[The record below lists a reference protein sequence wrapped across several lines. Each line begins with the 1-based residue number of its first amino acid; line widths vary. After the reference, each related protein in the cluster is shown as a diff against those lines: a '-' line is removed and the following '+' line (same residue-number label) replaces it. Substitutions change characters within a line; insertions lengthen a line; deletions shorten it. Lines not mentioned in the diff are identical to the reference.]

1 MNSQHNTDLNV
12 TNLAQSALFIYF
24 MHAVHNYV
32 VLVLFII
39 IVAVITIAVIVT
51 TTIIMDVTAQ
61 SLMALKSCHG
71 IFKDAMTSDAF
82 ICIISPVIG
91 RPLLYSSSK
100 HSSPFLS
107 MALKFSYLHPQNA
120 FQVDYSPLL
129 TFIFIFS
136 SVVHFVPQ
144 HGISVLQHSC

>member
-51 TTIIMDVTAQ
+51 TTTTIIMDVTAQ

-82 ICIISPVIG
+82 ICIVSLVT
-91 RPLLYSSSK
+91 RSQFYDS
-100 HSSPFLS
+100 
-107 MALKFSYLHPQNA
+107 
-120 FQVDYSPLL
+120 
-129 TFIFIFS
+129 
-136 SVVHFVPQ
+136 
-144 HGISVLQHSC
+144 